1 MAYMKQRPDDVRFKQ
16 VHADGRLS
24 RGSSVT
30 TERACSRLSDRT
42 DRVCSRMSDL
52 TQEEISEPG
61 TPSALIDGP
70 SMWPSKSLLPE
81 PRVTTSAGR
90 QAEERL
96 HCLRSKH
103 AGYNLNFGSWEGVPK
118 DKLQLSRRSLIVQF
132 IDHLRDDFCL
142 DPEVTTFAVSYLDR
156 FLCNV
161 ASRGGFEQHRTELL
175 GLVCLM
181 LASKFKEVMSP
192 SIDGLLQSVRT
203 KYTRE
208 DFKAMEVLPPPLRRG

>member
-1 MAYMKQRPDDVRFKQ
+1 MQDAERGTVDAFQLTRALGNRRCATAAEAGAKRSLGA
-16 VHADGRLS
+16 HA
-24 RGSSVT
+24 
-30 TERACSRLSDRT
+30 
-42 DRVCSRMSDL
+42 
-52 TQEEISEPG
+52 
-61 TPSALIDGP
+61 
-70 SMWPSKSLLPE
+70 
-81 PRVTTSAGR
+81 SAGAR
-90 QAEERL
+90 
-96 HCLRSKH
+96 C
-103 AGYNLNFGSWEGVPK
+103 F
-118 DKLQLSRRSLIVQF
+118 QLSRRSLIVQF